1 MTLRNPAPSLIIMN
15 YQQLII
21 LTLQNLDLT
30 DEEIANISINIPTRT
45 ITIIDTSFRKF
56 AGSFPPAPLPFPDDE
71 KPPKR
76 TKMVKR
82 TA

>member
-1 MTLRNPAPSLIIMN
+1 MN
-15 YQQLII
+15 YQQLIT

-56 AGSFPPAPLPFPDDE
+56 ACPFPAEPLPFPDEE
-71 KPPKR
+71 KPAKR
-76 TKMVKR
+76 VKAVKR
-82 TA
+82 VGNL